1 MCRTVS
7 FGQLLN
13 SCLVTLLL
21 HASSNEVVLFCQ
33 FATLLCDDVSSLI
46 CSIIIMQWMAI
57 LPSWGGKLPPM
68 QSGLSSSPNHAPTA
82 SKTITVTVI
91 VVLYVHVYNIIFL
104 NTAVIIMYI
113 VYMCGFVRLLPLHN
127 VHRSPIQKNDG
138 CNHMTCKTV
147 NILQCIVRLLQ

>member
-21 HASSNEVVLFCQ
+21 PASSNEVVLFCQ

-82 SKTITVTVI
+82 SKIITVTVI
-91 VVLYVHVYNIIFL
+91 VVLYVHVYNIIYIHYFSFL

-113 VYMCGFVRLLPLHN
+113 VYMCGFVSNAIAATP
-127 VHRSPIQKNDG
+127 
-138 CNHMTCKTV
+138 
-147 NILQCIVRLLQ
+147 